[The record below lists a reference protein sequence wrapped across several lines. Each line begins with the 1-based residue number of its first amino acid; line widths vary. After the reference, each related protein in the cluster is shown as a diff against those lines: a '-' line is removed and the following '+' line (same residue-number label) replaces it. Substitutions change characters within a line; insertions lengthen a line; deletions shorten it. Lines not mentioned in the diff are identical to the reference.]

1 MSGYLITGVPHNIQK
16 KTYSTSEYQNRTMV
30 NNTPNNAPK
39 FGPLPYSVSPSIPEI
54 PKPQPSYAYLSKNE
68 RLAHTIWNVKSRNDE
83 LENRAEN
90 AEMEKFIY
98 REFQTTQKDLNT
110 KIIKENLK
118 NIFKTTNPE
127 ASTEAPKTGRGS
139 RGGPGSYKT
148 KGNLPPYEEK
158 K

>member
-1 MSGYLITGVPHNIQK
+1 MQ
-16 KTYSTSEYQNRTMV
+16 Q
-30 NNTPNNAPK
+30 
-39 FGPLPYSVSPSIPEI
+39 
-54 PKPQPSYAYLSKNE
+54 
-68 RLAHTIWNVKSRNDE
+68 
-83 LENRAEN
+83 
-90 AEMEKFIY
+90 FIY

-127 ASTEAPKTGRGS
+127 ASTEAPKTGKGS
-139 RGGPGSYKT
+139 RGGPGAYKT